1 MISTPSKATRASF
14 GEAIVALAEKY
25 PELVVLDADLSKSTQ
40 TQNFSK
46 KYPNRWFECGIAES
60 NMLGIGAGL
69 ALSGKIP
76 FVCSFACFLIG
87 RFETIRISIGYN
99 QANVR
104 MVGTHCGIGIGEDG
118 YTQMSLEDIACM
130 RSLAHVAVLQP
141 ADDLETKQ
149 CIEYMMKHQGPAY
162 IRLTRQKVPEVHQ
175 NGYKFQFGKAD
186 VLKDGRD
193 VAILTTGGVVG
204 ESFNAARLL
213 EKEGISAKVV
223 NIHTIKPLDKDFLI
237 AEAKRVG
244 KFVTVEDHNILGG
257 LGGAV
262 AEELSFSAPSKLLR
276 IGIEDVYAE
285 SGSPEDLYKKYGLD
299 AESIAEKV
307 LTFLKK

>member
-87 RFETIRISIGYN
+87 RFETIRISIRYN